1 MPRITSSVLRS
12 ILRGCTS
19 CSPAICLLPF
29 VFPSTWAGAQFYFEK
44 VRDRNVW
51 DFPLL
56 NVASAM
62 VLSGSTIERMR
73 IAVNG
78 AAARPLRLK
87 AVEDAVRGQPRNAA
101 TGEMAGK
108 LSVQGAVPLQFNAYK
123 IPLMRNLVKR
133 AISGV
138 EEATWTS

>member
-1 MPRITSSVLRS
+1 M
-12 ILRGCTS
+12 
-19 CSPAICLLPF
+19 
-29 VFPSTWAGAQFYFEK
+29 
-44 VRDRNVW
+44 
-51 DFPLL
+51 

-62 VLSGSTIERMR
+62 ITSGESIERIR
-73 IAVNG
+73 ISVNG

-87 AVEDAVRGQPRNAA
+87 AVEDAVRGKPRSAA

-108 LSVQGAVPLQFNAYK
+108 LAVQGAIPLQFNAYK